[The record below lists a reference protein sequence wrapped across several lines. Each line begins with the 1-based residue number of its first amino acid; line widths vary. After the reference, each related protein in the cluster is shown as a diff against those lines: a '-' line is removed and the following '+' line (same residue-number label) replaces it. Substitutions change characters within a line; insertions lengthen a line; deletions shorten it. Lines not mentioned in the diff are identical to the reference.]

1 MSGQSGGGQTQGGQG
16 GQSQGQGGQRQGQSG
31 QRQGQSG
38 QRQGQRGQRSQGGA
52 PGGGAAPRGGGAGG
66 GGGADTT
73 IIQEWAIF
81 GTIMFALSGVG
92 AGILAFL
99 IDAIDQPVVEL
110 DLGGLGGGGG
120 GGGNGGF
127 GAAQQLQQAGGG
139 GNVGT
144 IALGGLDVLPVLA
157 VFLAP
162 FIGLVIARQVS
173 LDDNTTFQAV
183 GAATGAGT
191 LVFLILGWFITSLAL
206 PSSLSIAF
214 GGLIINAILAAIIA
228 ALVAIG
234 GVWTQRNQSPTM

>member
-16 GQSQGQGGQRQGQSG
+16 GQSQGQGGQPQGQGG
-31 QRQGQSG
+31 QRQGQGG
-38 QRQGQRGQRSQGGA
+38 QPQGGQPQGQRGQRSQGGA
-52 PGGGAAPRGGGAGG
+52 PGGGTAPMGGGG

-92 AGILAFL
+92 AGVLAFL

-110 DLGGLGGGGG
+110 DLGGAA
-120 GGGNGGF
+120 GGGNEGF
-127 GAAQQLQQAGGG
+127 SAVQQLQQAGGG
-139 GNVGT
+139 TSGAN

-162 FIGLVIARQVS
+162 FIGLVIAKQVS

-183 GAATGAGT
+183 GAATGVGT
-191 LVFLILGWFITSLAL
+191 LVFLILGWFIMSLAL

-214 GGLIINAILAAIIA
+214 GGIIINAIISAIIA